1 MRYVSVRPIAAL
13 RSCLWM
19 IAPCISPQA
28 VGPGIGVAVGA
39 GVIVGVAVGTGV
51 DVGID
56 VAVGSAVAVSIAVGA
71 TVGVS
76 TAEGARDICV
86 AWSALGRLLPAT
98 QPAQIIDPTISIAVS
113 VFRCLTGILVLC
125 LNIKLKCSVAT

>member
-51 DVGID
+51 D
-56 VAVGSAVAVSIAVGA
+56 VGSAVAVSIAVGA

-125 LNIKLKCSVAT
+125 LNIKLECSAAT